1 MFDKVNAGNERDVV
15 RVEAEDGQALD
26 DGPQLFHALP
36 VQEQIKNV
44 DKNKNA
50 LPIDLAL
57 LGAVPPDVQEL
68 AQSRQQLLWQLVQR
82 WAGLIEEIFN
92 EDVWGTKH

>member
-1 MFDKVNAGNERDVV
+1 MLATSGMLCVLRQRTVRHLMMALSCSMPSLFKNKSKGDKY
-15 RVEAEDGQALD
+15 
-26 DGPQLFHALP
+26 
-36 VQEQIKNV
+36 
-44 DKNKNA
+44 KNA
-50 LPIDLAL
+50 LPVDLAL

-82 WAGLIEEIFN
+82 WADLIEEIFN

>member
-1 MFDKVNAGNERDVV
+1 MPSLFKNKSKGDKY
-15 RVEAEDGQALD
+15 
-26 DGPQLFHALP
+26 
-36 VQEQIKNV
+36 
-44 DKNKNA
+44 KNA
-50 LPIDLAL
+50 LPVDLAL

-92 EDVWGTKH
+92 EDFGEQNIDRVSIEKHGICHSPLFLL

>member
-68 AQSRQQLLWQLVQR
+68 AQSRQQLLWQLV
-82 WAGLIEEIFN
+82 
-92 EDVWGTKH
+92 